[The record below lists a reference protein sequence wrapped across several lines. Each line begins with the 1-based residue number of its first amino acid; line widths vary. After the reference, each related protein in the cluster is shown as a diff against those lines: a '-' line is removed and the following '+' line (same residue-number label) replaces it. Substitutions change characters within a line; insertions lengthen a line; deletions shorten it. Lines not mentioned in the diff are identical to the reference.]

1 MNSLKALD
9 KLIEN
14 LNNDETV
21 VQYKTLEKAIDNRPE
36 LMRAY
41 EDLLEK
47 QKAMVRSETLNHG
60 DAEEKKAAYEQALKS
75 LEDTPIIHQ
84 YLVLQESINSD
95 LKMLYEIIEDEFKDK
110 SE

>member
-1 MNSLKALD
+1 MKALD

-21 VQYKTLEKAIDNRPE
+21 VQYKALEKAIDNRPE
-36 LMRAY
+36 LMMAY

-47 QKAMVRSETLNHG
+47 QKAMVRSETLNHSN
-60 DAEEKKAAYEQALKS
+60 AEEKKAVYEQALKS

-84 YLVLQESINSD
+84 YLALQDSINSD
-95 LKMLYEIIEDEFKDK
+95 LKMLYEIIEDGFNAK
-110 SE
+110 SD